1 MSIIGS
7 GYMYGIENAQKTG
20 ASDSERKMSIDSGV
34 MEQSSVQS
42 EPVVTWGKYTGGK
55 LPGRKSGYQNF
66 VSKQFAL
73 ARQHL
78 AIFHDCDPSEI
89 SSGDVWSHMSV
100 VWRGLDVKTKEHWG
114 AFAKGKADEP
124 QMGISDWIEH
134 RKSEVDTSVK
144 DPSPSRFSALPD
156 GGGLP
161 RVKEYLKKHDLQRV
175 LQDALN
181 AAVKDRSSNP
191 KLFIANYLC
200 DSVPMFVAGHMKR
213 TSDRGEKN

>member
-1 MSIIGS
+1 MSIISNGS
-7 GYMYGIENAQKTG
+7 MYVDVLERTDQQ
-20 ASDSERKMSIDSGV
+20 DSERKMSIDSGL
-34 MEQSSVQS
+34 MEESSVQS
-42 EPVVTWGKYTGGK
+42 EPVVTWGKYMGGK

-66 VSKQFAL
+66 VSKQFSL

-89 SSGDVWSHMSV
+89 ASGDVWSHMSV

-144 DPSPSRFSALPD
+144 DLFECKSTQAAGAPMSLGSDLS
-156 GGGLP
+156 
-161 RVKEYLKKHDLQRV
+161 VKEYLKKHDLQRV

-181 AAVKDRSSNP
+181 AVVKDRSSNP
-191 KLFIANYLC
+191 QLFIANYLWH
-200 DSVPMFVAGHMKR
+200 AQR
-213 TSDRGEKN
+213 